1 MVNKCTLIDI
11 TLIIECFVS
20 MSMFSGRTHC
30 ALSGA
35 KQIGNGTADYVN
47 RQAKWSNQVPT
58 SLT

>member
-11 TLIIECFVS
+11 TLIVECFVS
-20 MSMFSGRTHC
+20 MSMFSDRTHC

-47 RQAKWSNQVPT
+47 RQAK
-58 SLT
+58 